1 MHEGQRGRSLNRILS
16 RRVGVFLYVSVSISD
31 WHDRIASSLMERVRG
46 SLLLSDEEGGSDEP
60 VDFLMLLHRF
70 ERVQPGEAL
79 NVAMH
84 RFTSHASQQHLDV
97 RLVHGQCESTRGVD
111 KPHPLLRQV

>member
-1 MHEGQRGRSLNRILS
+1 
-16 RRVGVFLYVSVSISD
+16 
-31 WHDRIASSLMERVRG
+31 
-46 SLLLSDEEGGSDEP
+46 
-60 VDFLMLLHRF
+60 
-70 ERVQPGEAL
+70 L